1 MSVGAVGSSP
11 FTNPYA
17 SLNSAGGPALTLQQQ
32 QEVQRLQA
40 IDQKVHEH
48 EAAHMAAGAGL
59 TGGASYQ
66 YVRGP
71 DGKQYAVSGEVRIN
85 VSPAQTPQQTIEKAR
100 RIEAAALAPADPS
113 AQDKAVAA
121 QAAQLAAQAQTQLNQ
136 AKGEGP
142 GGAAAAAISAYANV
156 APPPEP
162 SISLYA

>member
-1 MSVGAVGSSP
+1 MSVGAVGSHTN
-11 FTNPYA
+11 TNPYA
-17 SLNSAGGPALTLQQQ
+17 SLNSAGGPALTPQQQ
-32 QEVQRLQA
+32 QQVQRLKA

-48 EAAHMAAGAGL
+48 EAAHQAAGAGV

-71 DGKQYAVSGEVRIN
+71 DGKQYAVAGEVRIN

-121 QAAQLAAQAQTQLNQ
+121 QAAQMVAQAQAELNR
-136 AKGEGP
+136 AKDQGS
-142 GGAAAAAISAYANV
+142 GGTAAEAIAAYANA

-162 SISLYA
+162 SISLFA